1 MRARGFRT
9 PRARAHIGT
18 ALGVALAGLSI
29 GLATPASAAP
39 EGPDY
44 LDETPVEQE
53 SQGSVVIVDRL
64 GPVQLNRSR
73 VSGVGPGL
81 APLELN
87 RSILLLDAG

>member
-1 MRARGFRT
+1 MRARGFRS
-9 PRARAHIGT
+9 PRARAHIGIT
-18 ALGVALAGLSI
+18 IGAALAGLSI

-44 LDETPVEQE
+44 LDETAVDQV
-53 SQGSVVIVDRL
+53 SQGSVVVVERL
-64 GPVQLNRSR
+64 GLVGLNRSK
-73 VSGVGPGL
+73 VAGVAPGF

>member
-9 PRARAHIGT
+9 PCTRTHIGT
-18 ALGVALAGLSI
+18 ALSVALAGLSI

-44 LDETPVEQE
+44 LDETPVDQAR
-53 SQGSVVIVDRL
+53 QGSVVVVDRL
-64 GPVQLNRSR
+64 GPVELNRSKI
-73 VSGVGPGL
+73 SGVAPGF

-87 RSILLLDAG
+87 RSLLLLDAG